1 MSLGGIFALFGFSDD
16 DNEDKKII
24 KELEEFK
31 NTPHFKIGMF
41 SKMILNGLNFKK
53 QVVGFFSKADKDLDV
68 EGINEAGD
76 FMMFNR
82 AWYWIS
88 ECNVRKKIW
97 KEALTRN
104 ATPELLNCIKITIK
118 YFESIEEYE
127 KCSLLIKIQV
137 FVEKE
142 IFKASLKDA

>member
-1 MSLGGIFALFGFSDD
+1 MGIAQALYQNGHISYMRTDSVNIA
-16 DNEDKKII
+16 NEALDKVRGYI
-24 KELEEFK
+24 
-31 NTPHFKIGMF
+31 
-41 SKMILNGLNFKK
+41 KK
-53 QVVGFFSKADKDLDV
+53 QYGPDYLPETPNKFKADKDLDV

-104 ATPELLNCIKITIK
+104 ATPELLKCIKITIK
-118 YFESIEEYE
+118 YFEEIEEYE